1 MSSPRSI
8 QLLSVIEKGREADRE
23 LRSYVETIVNRPR
36 REQVVQATGLTMQ
49 QIVAFETRGQ
59 CARLLALDQGQL
71 VCCVAG
77 DNCSLRLM
85 TPGDVRDAIAARE
98 FGGYHPCA

>member
-1 MSSPRSI
+1 VSSPRSI

-23 LRSYVETIVNRPR
+23 LRSYVETIVNLPR
-36 REQVVQATGLTMQ
+36 REQVVQTTGLTMQ

-71 VCCVAG
+71 VCCTAG
-77 DNCSLRLM
+77 EQCDLRLM
-85 TPGDVRDAIAARE
+85 TADDVRDALDARQ

>member
-23 LRSYVETIVNRPR
+23 LRSYVETIVNLPR

-49 QIVAFETRGQ
+49 QIVDFETRG
-59 CARLLALDQGQL
+59 CCPRVLVLDQGQL